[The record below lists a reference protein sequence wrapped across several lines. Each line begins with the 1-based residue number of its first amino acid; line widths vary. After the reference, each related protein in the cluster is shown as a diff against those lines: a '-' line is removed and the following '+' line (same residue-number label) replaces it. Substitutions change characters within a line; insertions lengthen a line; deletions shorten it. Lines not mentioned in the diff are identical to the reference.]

1 MYFRDVIGQERLKR
15 KLRESVLHKRV
26 AHAQMLV
33 GPTGAG
39 SLPLALAY
47 AQYLA
52 CTEGTDEDSCGQC
65 SSCRRYLSM
74 EHPDL
79 QLIFP
84 KNRTN
89 ENEAQK
95 FSSKDFVIRFREAV
109 LDNPYLSLQEW
120 LSFLGIENKQ
130 GSINV
135 EDSAEILHNLSY
147 KAYEAEYRVIIIWLA
162 EKMNTEAANKLLKV
176 LEEPPLRTVFLFTSE
191 STENMLATI
200 LSRVQTHRLDRLSDS
215 EVLAG
220 LLAHDGVDES
230 QASLAAQLADGD
242 FGLARQ
248 LLQDPETV
256 SGTINFFI
264 GWMRA
269 CFMMKM
275 DTIASLMDEFQ
286 KMGRERQKDLL
297 TQAAGLLRNVL
308 LYRMNPDGH
317 HSMLREQMDFVQKF
331 SRFISPDN
339 MDGLLAELDKAHYHI
354 ERNAHPKILFTDL
367 SYSISALL
375 QQEALKR

>member
-1 MYFRDVIGQERLKR
+1 MFFRDVIGQERLKR

-33 GPTGAG
+33 GQTGAG
-39 SLPLALAY
+39 ALPLALAY
-47 AQYLA
+47 GQYLA
-52 CTEGTDEDSCGQC
+52 CTNRTDEDSCGQC
-65 SSCRRYLSM
+65 SACRRYLSM

-84 KNRTN
+84 KNRTT
-89 ENEAQK
+89 ESEGQK

-109 LDNPYLSLQEW
+109 LDNAYLSLQEW

-215 EVLAG
+215 ELLDG

-331 SRFISPDN
+331 SRYISPDN
-339 MDGLLAELDKAHYHI
+339 MDGLLAELDRAHYHI

-367 SYSISALL
+367 SYSISTLL

>member
-1 MYFRDVIGQERLKR
+1 MFFRDVIGQERLKR

-52 CTEGTDEDSCGQC
+52 CTDRTEADSCGQC
-65 SSCRRYLSM
+65 RSCRRYATM

-89 ENEAQK
+89 DNEGQK

-109 LDNPYLSLQEW
+109 LDNAYLSLQDW

-162 EKMNTEAANKLLKV
+162 EKMNTESANKLLKV

-200 LSRVQTHRLDRLSDS
+200 LSRVQTHRLDRLSDA
-215 EVLAG
+215 EVLNGMLAIAG
-220 LLAHDGVDES
+220 TDEA
-230 QASLAAQLADGD
+230 QAALAAQLADGD

-269 CFMMKM
+269 CFVMKM
-275 DTIASLMDEFQ
+275 DTIATLMDEFQ

-308 LYRMNPDGH
+308 LYRMNPDGQH
-317 HSMLREQMDFVQKF
+317 NMLRQQMDFVQKF

-339 MDGLLAELDKAHYHI
+339 MDGLLAELDRAHYHI

>member
-1 MYFRDVIGQERLKR
+1 MFFRDVIGQERLKR

-52 CTEGTDEDSCGQC
+52 CTDRTEADSCGQC
-65 SSCRRYLSM
+65 RSCRRYATM

-89 ENEAQK
+89 DNEGQK

-109 LDNPYLSLQEW
+109 LDNAYLSLQDW

-162 EKMNTEAANKLLKV
+162 EKMNTESANKLLKV

-200 LSRVQTHRLDRLSDS
+200 LSRVQTHRLDRLSDA
-215 EVLAG
+215 EVLNGMLAIAG
-220 LLAHDGVDES
+220 TDEA
-230 QASLAAQLADGD
+230 QAALAAQLADGD

-269 CFMMKM
+269 CFVMKM
-275 DTIASLMDEFQ
+275 DTIATLMDEFQ

-308 LYRMNPDGH
+308 LYRMNPDGQH
-317 HSMLREQMDFVQKF
+317 NMLRQQMDFVQKF

-339 MDGLLAELDKAHYHI
+339 MDGLLAELDRAHYHI

-367 SYSISALL
+367 SYSISVLL

>member
-1 MYFRDVIGQERLKR
+1 MFFRDVIGQERLKR

-52 CTEGTDEDSCGQC
+52 CTDRTEADSCGKC
-65 SSCRRYLSM
+65 SSCRRYGSL

-84 KNRTN
+84 KNRTG
-89 ENEAQK
+89 ESEGQK

-109 LDNPYLSLQEW
+109 LDNAYLSLQDW

-162 EKMNTEAANKLLKV
+162 ETMNIQSANKLLKV

-200 LSRVQTHRLDRLSDS
+200 LSRVQTHRLDRLSDA
-215 EVLAG
+215 EVLNG
-220 LLAHDGVDES
+220 MLDNEGTNET
-230 QASLAAQLADGD
+230 QAALAAQLADGD
-242 FGLARQ
+242 FGFARQ

-269 CFMMKM
+269 CFVMKM
-275 DTIASLMDEFQ
+275 DTIATLMDEFQ

-308 LYRMNPDGH
+308 LYRMNPDGEH
-317 HSMLREQMDFVQKF
+317 NLLRQQMDFVQKF

-339 MDGLLAELDKAHYHI
+339 MDGLLSELDKAHYHI

-375 QQEALKR
+375 QQEALRR